1 MLQERGLKPGH
12 PPEELNLKDP
22 ALVQGIHAEYLD
34 SGADILSTNTFGA
47 NRIKLGEYG
56 LGDRTVEINRK
67 GVLLAREVAGGRAL
81 VAASISP
88 LGALL
93 EPMGQI
99 SLPRAE
105 EAFKEQVAAC
115 AGTGADLILIET
127 MSDIQEAKVAVMAA
141 KRVCHLPV
149 IAMMTFGEDLR
160 TMLGTDPESAAIVL
174 EAAGADGVGANCSL
188 GPDRILQVVE
198 RMARVTPLPLVARPN
213 AGIPRVQDG
222 RTVFP
227 ITPEEMANFALR
239 FLEAGVSILG
249 GCCGT
254 TPAHIR
260 AIAPIVKGK
269 PPKER
274 SLTPSLR
281 LASRTR
287 SVFIGYGRP
296 PLMVGERIN
305 PTGRKALSAELKEGK
320 FSLLRQEAVRQAGA
334 GASLLDVNVGVPG
347 ADEPSLMAGAVRA
360 IQEVVDLPLVLDSSN
375 PEALEAGLKVVE
387 GKALI
392 NSVSGE
398 EKSLRSVLPLAMEY
412 GAAVLGLCL
421 DERGLPRTAE
431 ERLQTA
437 RRILEE
443 ALKVGLSPQD
453 LILDPLTLTVA
464 SEPEQAMETLR
475 ALRLIKEELGL
486 PTILGVSNVSFGLP
500 NWGGLNA
507 AFLSM
512 ALAHGLDLAIVNPY
526 DLQIQEAFYSSRVL
540 LNQDP
545 KAEAYITWQSR
556 IPKRPETGDLRQET
570 KAISSASGGLSA
582 ISYQPSAISQE
593 LTIRERL
600 FKAILEGDR
609 EVIIPLVEE
618 ALAEGMRPL
627 EVSSHALIPALEEV
641 GERFSKGVY
650 FLPQVMLSAEV
661 MKQAFERLKREMKQ
675 GEKGYRGR
683 VLMATVEGDIHDIGK
698 NIVATLLENHGFE
711 VIDLGKSVPSDRIIE
726 EARRLKVDLV
736 GLSALMTTTMV
747 RAEEVTQKMQEY
759 GVSIPVMV
767 GGAVMTKEFAER
779 IGATYARDALEAVAK
794 AKTLIQG
801 SK

>member
-47 NRIKLGEYG
+47 NRIKLAEFG

-105 EAFKEQVAAC
+105 EAFKEQVTAC
-115 AGTGADLILIET
+115 ARTGADLILIET

-141 KRVCHLPV
+141 KKVCHLPV
-149 IAMMTFGEDLR
+149 VAMMTFGEDLR

-227 ITPEEMANFALR
+227 ITPEEMAIFALR

-274 SLTPSLR
+274 SLTSSLR

-287 SVFIGYGRP
+287 SVFIGYGLP

-320 FSLLRQEAVRQAGA
+320 FFLLREEAVRQAGA

-421 DERGLPRTAE
+421 DKRGLPRTAE

-486 PTILGVSNVSFGLP
+486 PTILGVSNISFGLP
-500 NWGGLNA
+500 NRSGLNA

-526 DLQIQEAFYSSRVL
+526 DLEIQEAFYSSRVL

-570 KAISSASGGLSA
+570 KAMGHQL
-582 ISYQPSAISQE
+582 SAISQE

-600 FKAILEGDR
+600 FKAVLEGDR

-618 ALAEGMRPL
+618 ALAEGMKPL
-627 EVSSHALIPALEEV
+627 EVSNHALIPALEEV
-641 GERFSKGVY
+641 GERFSRGVY

-726 EARRLKVDLV
+726 ETRRLKVDLV

-794 AKTLIQG
+794 AKTLIQRRINER
-801 SK
+801 KYV